1 MGKWIILCET
11 EKRDF
16 TKVKEWEI
24 LKQYH
29 EDVHQKVQVYM
40 DNNAKKFENKILREI
55 STQIE
60 DSIMNVFYSL
70 NDILFVDSKKV

>member
-60 DSIMNVFYSL
+60 DSIMKVF
-70 NDILFVDSKKV
+70 IV